1 MRVNCP
7 ENDDLFD
14 QLLYSINKYSQ
25 LGKHV
30 LMGDYNS
37 RTSTLIDYV
46 ELDGN
51 INGTDHINLLPE
63 TYTNDIKLKSRN
75 NSDKEINEQGKH
87 LIDLCIETKLRMLN
101 VRNDGDSL
109 GYRTYYSPRGS
120 SAIDYIICS
129 EDILH
134 DFVFL
139 HVFPPNELSDHSII
153 WAGFNYNIIDTG
165 SCMNDHSEYD
175 YDLLPGK
182 FNLETGSKTDFITS
196 LEDSNSKNTISQFVL
211 EVNNPAANINVLTDN
226 LNNIIINAAYK
237 TFHFKQ
243 FTKKKGKMKYKQKW
257 FQKRIEQYW

>member
-1 MRVNCP
+1 MRVNCQ

-14 QLLYSINKYSQ
+14 QLLYSFNKYSQ
-25 LGKHV
+25 VGKNV

-46 ELDGN
+46 EIDGN
-51 INGTDHINLLPE
+51 INGTDHINLLLE

-87 LIDLCIETKLRMLN
+87 LIDLYIETKLRILN

-226 LNNIIINAAYK
+226 LNNIIVNAAYK